1 MANEVTCWKL
11 GSADGTQRAPT
22 APTPIRSAEGCHCGQ
37 GTVARSRTARLIA
50 VQSKHMVAI
59 RNRAV

>member
-1 MANEVTCWKL
+1 MLEAGKWRWHVK
-11 GSADGTQRAPT
+11 GST
-22 APTPIRSAEGCHCGQ
+22 APTPIRSAEGCHSGQ

-50 VQSKHMVAI
+50 LQSRHMVAI